1 MQKKLPH
8 LHGLRQWVY
17 TANTMHYSWQTIVT
31 ATTMQKA
38 RALGHREARAV
49 MGNHAR
55 IHTDTVVP
63 FPPDL

>member
-8 LHGLRQWVY
+8 LHGLRRWVY

-38 RALGHREARAV
+38 RALGYREALTV

-55 IHTDTVVP
+55 IHTDTVAP
-63 FPPDL
+63 LE

>member
-38 RALGHREARAV
+38 RALGYREALTV

-55 IHTDTVVP
+55 IHTDTVAP
-63 FPPDL
+63 LE